1 MGTYRVDGQ
10 DGWEMTIVDTVKSN
24 DGTTIAYEA
33 TGDGP
38 ALILVDGAL
47 STSRGES
54 KPEFVALLAPSF
66 TVYNYDRRGRGES
79 GDTQPY
85 AVEREIED
93 IEALIE
99 NAGGDA
105 FLFGHS
111 SGGCLALEAASAL
124 GDKVARVAVYEAPWN
139 DDAAAQKAWGGYL
152 RGLSEAL
159 ASGRRGDAVA
169 LFMQYLGTPPEQVA
183 AMREAPFWPSFEAIA
198 PTLAYD
204 HREIMGPTAAV
215 PKTQLVSVEVP
226 VLAICGDASPPFMC
240 TTAHTISRAV
250 RHGEVRALEGQT
262 HAVPPTI
269 IAPVLTGF
277 FSGEAQGIEA
287 A

>member
-1 MGTYRVDGQ
+1 M
-10 DGWEMTIVDTVKSN
+10 DTVTSK
-24 DGTTIAYEA
+24 DGTSIAYEA

-54 KPEFVALLAPSF
+54 KPELVALLAPRF

-79 GDTQPY
+79 GDTLPF

-93 IEALIE
+93 IDALIE
-99 NAGGDA
+99 HAGGEA
-105 FLFGHS
+105 LLFGHS

-124 GDKVARVAVYEAPWN
+124 GDKVAKVAVYEAPWN
-139 DDAAAQKAWGGYL
+139 DDPAAQKAWGDYL
-152 RGLSEAL
+152 RALSEAL

-169 LFMQYLGTPPEQVA
+169 LFMQYVGTPPEQVA

-204 HREIMGPTAAV
+204 HSEIMGSTAAV
-215 PKTQLVSVEVP
+215 PMKQLAKVEVP
-226 VLAICGDASPPFMC
+226 VLAICGDASPTFMC
-240 TTAHTISRAV
+240 TTAQTISRAV
-250 RHGEVRALEGQT
+250 EHGEFRAMEGQT
-262 HAVPPTI
+262 HAVPPDV
-269 IAPVLTGF
+269 IAPVLTAF
-277 FSGEAQGIEA
+277 FSGEA
-287 A
+287 

>member
-1 MGTYRVDGQ
+1 M
-10 DGWEMTIVDTVKSN
+10 DTVTSK

-54 KPEFVALLAPSF
+54 KPELVASLAPRF
-66 TVYNYDRRGRGES
+66 TVYNYDRRGRGQS

-85 AVEREIED
+85 TVEREIED
-93 IEALIE
+93 IDALIE
-99 NAGGDA
+99 QAGGEA

-111 SGGCLALEAASAL
+111 SGGCLALEAAGAL
-124 GDKVARVAVYEAPWN
+124 GDRVTRVAVYEAPWN
-139 DDAAAQKAWGGYL
+139 DDPAVQKAWGDYL
-152 RGLSEAL
+152 SGLREAL

-169 LFMQYLGTPPEQVA
+169 LFMSYLGTPPEQIA

-204 HREIMGPTAAV
+204 HSEIMGPTAAV
-215 PKTQLVSVEVP
+215 PKEELANIEVP
-226 VLAICGDASPPFMC
+226 VLAICGDASPAFMC
-240 TTAHTISRAV
+240 TTAHTIGRAV
-250 RHGEVRALEGQT
+250 RHGEFRALEGQT
-262 HAVPPTI
+262 HAVPPNV
-269 IAPVLTGF
+269 IAPVLIGF
-277 FSGEAQGIEA
+277 FSGEAQGAEA